1 MKKFRSF
8 RNKKKHLSS
17 KYILLILTGVCIVA
31 LFTSLVFNLSGGP
44 LNSVAGYVFV
54 PMQKG
59 INNAGSW
66 ISGKANDFQ
75 TLGEVL
81 KENKKLQNQVDDL
94 TNQLNVT
101 KLEQYELDNYR
112 ELLDLDDKYSGY
124 QKVAAN
130 VIAMDG
136 TNWFS
141 SFTIDKGSKEGIK
154 KGMNVIAGSGLVGIV
169 TDVGPNFAKVRSI
182 IDDSSN
188 VSSMV
193 LTTKDNFNV
202 GGSLKSMNQDKV
214 LPFTELR
221 DEDDKVKVGDPVVT
235 SYVSD
240 QYQEGILIGYIA
252 SIEKNANNL
261 TKSGTITPV
270 VDFQHLREVLVITTL
285 KTPEKRN
292 CLPEGIRYSGRNTG
306 QYRNTKITGVGKRRK
321 IVLFIIIAICFLL
334 QTTVFRA
341 LTFANIGPNLLI
353 IVVSS
358 FGLMRGKKE
367 GLWVGFFCGLLIDIF
382 FGFYLGG
389 YALLYMYIGYING
402 LFKKRFYPDD
412 IKLPMILIGSSD
424 IVNNLIIYIVMFF
437 MRSRFSF
444 WYYFTSI
451 ILPEFVYTMVITIFL
466 YFILLKIN
474 QKLEE
479 HEKRRAIK
487 FEL

>member
-1 MKKFRSF
+1 MRKSRNL
-8 RNKKKHLSS
+8 RNKKKHLAS
-17 KYILLILTGVCIVA
+17 KYVLLILTGVCIVA

-44 LNSVAGYVFV
+44 LNTVAGYVFI

-66 ISGKANDFQ
+66 ISDKANDFK

-81 KENKKLQNQVDDL
+81 KENKELESQVSDL
-94 TNQLNVT
+94 TQKLNKT

-112 ELLDLDDKYSGY
+112 ELLALDDKYSEY

-141 SFTIDKGSKEGIK
+141 TFTIDKGTKDGIQ

-169 TDVGPNFAKVRSI
+169 TDAGPNFAKVRSI

-202 GGSLKSMNQDKV
+202 GGSLKSMNKDKV

-240 QYQEGILIGYIA
+240 QYQEGILIGYVA
-252 SIEKNANNL
+252 SVEKNANNL

-270 VDFQHLREVLVITTL
+270 VDFQHLREVLVITSI
-285 KTPEKRN
+285 K
-292 CLPEGIRYSGRNTG
+292 NTG
-306 QYRNTKITGVGKRRK
+306 SSELSTQPETETET
-321 IVLFIIIAICFLL
+321 
-334 QTTVFRA
+334 QTQTQ
-341 LTFANIGPNLLI
+341 
-353 IVVSS
+353 
-358 FGLMRGKKE
+358 E
-367 GLWVGFFCGLLIDIF
+367 
-382 FGFYLGG
+382 
-389 YALLYMYIGYING
+389 
-402 LFKKRFYPDD
+402 
-412 IKLPMILIGSSD
+412 
-424 IVNNLIIYIVMFF
+424 
-437 MRSRFSF
+437 
-444 WYYFTSI
+444 
-451 ILPEFVYTMVITIFL
+451 
-466 YFILLKIN
+466 
-474 QKLEE
+474 
-479 HEKRRAIK
+479 
-487 FEL
+487 